1 MSMSVS
7 SAAYVGSLWYVEL
20 LYKSTYVR
28 TVCIVLIRAV
38 CKKSDAHGS
47 VSVLCANVEV
57 RHRIICCMSKNKCKI
72 IFQNFN
78 VNKCNNV
85 IFNHIAFLHTLR
97 GDQTCLFTMTTLMS
111 DNIFTTRMVAS
122 CCFLHLSCV
131 ITYS

>member
-1 MSMSVS
+1 MIKYCILTFSTFTWTRHDCLVSFYKITFSMSMSVS
-7 SAAYVGSLWYVEL
+7 SVAYDGSLWYVEL

-28 TVCIVLIRAV
+28 AVCIVLLRAV
-38 CKKSDAHGS
+38 CKKNDAHGS

-85 IFNHIAFLHTLR
+85 MFNHIAFLHTLR
-97 GDQTCLFTMTTLMS
+97 GD
-111 DNIFTTRMVAS
+111 
-122 CCFLHLSCV
+122 
-131 ITYS
+131 